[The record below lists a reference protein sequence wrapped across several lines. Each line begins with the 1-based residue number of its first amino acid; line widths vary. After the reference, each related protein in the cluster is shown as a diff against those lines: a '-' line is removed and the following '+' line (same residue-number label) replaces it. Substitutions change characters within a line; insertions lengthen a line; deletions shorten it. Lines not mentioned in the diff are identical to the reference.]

1 MFDINFIIELPITNF
16 WNIPLDTLDTFNTLN
31 WYWTRALLG
40 AGATKNSN
48 DHNHIID
55 VAWQIPIIS
64 FRYAKDVSIGGQ
76 VLSVEDNSTRTTL
89 ATVVDVTEY
98 ISKGET

>member
-31 WYWTRALLG
+31 WYWTPALLG

-55 VAWQIPIIS
+55 SMLRDRFLLFLSDMQKMFLS
-64 FRYAKDVSIGGQ
+64 EAKF
-76 VLSVEDNSTRTTL
+76 
-89 ATVVDVTEY
+89 
-98 ISKGET
+98 